1 MSETIQEK
9 FLKIA
14 QECDR
19 SIKNYSK
26 VQEIY
31 NLIENNESFRGKMK
45 KLLKSYKNIENG
57 FINDNFIL
65 SLSNF
70 YLERNK
76 KGDLETAKE
85 CLSKII
91 NKNDLE
97 YKIQE
102 IKCLKLENKTEEAIN
117 KYKSFIVNFYKTKN
131 LYKISES
138 FAEVREIVGNDIE
151 IVGDFKSLCNVI
163 NPKVSRIT
171 SKDIK
176 LAVESYFKYAEEE
189 VKNILE
195 SNSQNK
201 EEELDNLFKNIGQN
215 IDRIKGDF
223 SEVNGKDRSKLFEKD
238 EFFTF
243 YQNIENKL
251 SLDFSEYLENIKNNP
266 IVINML
272 KIFSEKGSYVGFFKF
287 DGWYRLGDE
296 SYKNS
301 KKEDMKKIAELEYK
315 NNSKDHLVNQ
325 RFGEFIFNE
334 ENIDI
339 NKIETFFNNYKDN
352 LELLK
357 TNSVENFKAGASEL
371 IRFFEDTLLSNKNMN
386 IEKIQNFEEEIK
398 NLCDLYPYGFN
409 YGNSDITDYYN
420 IILNR
425 KEFFNIFEN
434 FKEENTSE
442 LTDDLKSKSFINF
455 CQDLR
460 QSDKITSKLEDF
472 FTKII
477 DNKDRFEYYIFYIR
491 KSELEKLEEL
501 CPRFKGKTAE
511 LLSKKIFEKF
521 DQNIDFIN
529 TCLSGGEI
537 DKDTEKKINRTLSSL
552 TMIVDKI
559 SEKKLNFPQ
568 EKKGKLKALFNNLKN
583 NSNIPENSEIIN
595 YKNKLEE
602 IDFKNNL
609 KFINDIFSEN
619 TEITTEEENSKKI
632 NNLME
637 FIKDAKNE
645 KIENL
650 KIYKEE
656 LRKLFNNLES
666 TKNQTLFNMINE
678 EQKNDLNNLKSV
690 INDGNFSLSRS
701 NSLAQ

>member
-1 MSETIQEK
+1 MSDIIQKK
-9 FLKIA
+9 FLKII
-14 QECDR
+14 QKCDR
-19 SIKNYSK
+19 TIEDLSEKEK
-26 VQEIY
+26 IY

-45 KLLKSYKNIENG
+45 KLLKSYNDTKNES
-57 FINDNFIL
+57 INDNFIL

-70 YLERNK
+70 YLKRNEK
-76 KGDLETAKE
+76 DDSKTAKE
-85 CLSKII
+85 CLSKIA

-102 IKCLKLENKTEEAIN
+102 IKYLKLENEIEEAIN
-117 KYKSFIVNFYKTKN
+117 KYKSFIVNFYQAEN
-131 LYKISES
+131 LYKMSES
-138 FAEVREIVGNDIE
+138 FAEVKEIVEDDIE
-151 IVGDFKSLCNVI
+151 DFKSLCKVI

-201 EEELDNLFKNIGQN
+201 EEELNNLFKNIGQN

-223 SEVNGKDRSKLFEKD
+223 SEVNDKNDLFANFYTFISMEDSTFVMENPSYEFLKMLETFVKKGNVNCYGFLYNSLRAIKDSN
-238 EFFTF
+238 
-243 YQNIENKL
+243 QNIFNLKNNKENLLRECYAKYNSHFFAMEL
-251 SLDFSEYLENIKNNP
+251 LPFALKTENINETKE
-266 IVINML
+266 
-272 KIFSEKGSYVGFFKF
+272 IFCEYKK
-287 DGWYRLGDE
+287 RLE
-296 SYKNS
+296 S
-301 KKEDMKKIAELEYK
+301 KKE
-315 NNSKDHLVNQ
+315 
-325 RFGEFIFNE
+325 
-334 ENIDI
+334 
-339 NKIETFFNNYKDN
+339 NKSVFYPACFEMYRLFNNISEDKN
-352 LELLK
+352 ISI
-357 TNSVENFKAGASEL
+357 TNIK
-371 IRFFEDTLLSNKNMN
+371 
-386 IEKIQNFEEEIK
+386 NFEEEIK

-425 KEFFNIFEN
+425 KEFLNIFEN

-477 DNKDRFEYYIFYIR
+477 DNKDRFEYYIFDIR

-511 LLSKKIFEKF
+511 LLSEKIFEKF

-529 TCLSGGEI
+529 ICLSGGEI

-568 EKKGKLKALFNNLKN
+568 EKKDKLKDLFNNLKN

-595 YKNKLEE
+595 YENKLEE

-609 KFINDIFSEN
+609 EFINNIFSESV
-619 TEITTEEENSKKI
+619 EITTEEENSKKI

-637 FIKDAKNE
+637 FINEAKNE

-650 KIYKEE
+650 KIYKEG
-656 LRKLFNNLES
+656 LKKLFNNLEN

-690 INDGNFSLSRS
+690 INDINFSLSRS